1 MPRLAMLTPSP
12 FLQRESV
19 LMPYL
24 RALSGFRDQVRQ
36 LAMSGAASSEFLALS
51 DRLRDEDLVDLG
63 VALDDQEGVLQS
75 SLARVG

>member
-1 MPRLAMLTPSP
+1 MPRVPMLMPSS

-36 LAMSGAASSEFLALS
+36 LAMSGAASSEILALS

-63 VALDDQEGVLQS
+63 VALDDQEGALHS
-75 SLARVG
+75 